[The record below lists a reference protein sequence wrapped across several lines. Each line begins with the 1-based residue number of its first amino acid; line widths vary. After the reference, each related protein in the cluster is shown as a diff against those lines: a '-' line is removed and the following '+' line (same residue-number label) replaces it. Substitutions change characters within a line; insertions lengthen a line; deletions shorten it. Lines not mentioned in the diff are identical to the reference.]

1 MLKDISATTSYVY
14 DSYGYPTEESI
25 SYTGNITVKK
35 TNTYS
40 SKTTVEDGYN
50 LGFLTKQIVT
60 VNRGGSS
67 YTEQMYIPVYS
78 SRLPTVK
85 VYSKDGNQVRQY
97 NYVYD
102 SYGNPTSETQML
114 YTSSNVQKTSYEYDS
129 YGRLSKVTSP
139 MGLSNTFTYNAFG
152 QVATVKDYKGGTT
165 TFTYDAFGRETSIK
179 YPDNTSKTI
188 QYAWSSTATNGL
200 YSITT
205 TNTGKP
211 TVTEV
216 YDALNREVRKGGETV

>member
-85 VYSKDGNQVRQY
+85 VYSKDGNQVKQY

-102 SYGNPTSETQML
+102 SYGNPTSETLML
-114 YTSSNVQKTSYEYDS
+114 YTSSNLQKTSYEYDS

-152 QVATVKDYKGGTT
+152 QVATVKDYKGSNDPEKKAIILKKICNE
-165 TFTYDAFGRETSIK
+165 YDKVVFVDDDKKNVDSAKSLNLPNLTVIK
-179 YPDNTSKTI
+179 
-188 QYAWSSTATNGL
+188 AW
-200 YSITT
+200 
-205 TNTGKP
+205 K
-211 TVTEV
+211 
-216 YDALNREVRKGGETV
+216 